1 MAKAAAALVLHSA
14 VTCFGALQV
23 EPPADAQLR
32 KDGKSLLNIRCGDWR
47 DLHSTWDD
55 TKQKIF
61 YAKYMGQDCEQS
73 LESGDKTPGCRFMD
87 GNKAG
92 GEGKGF

>member
-1 MAKAAAALVLHSA
+1 MTKTVSSLVLHSV
-14 VTCFGALQV
+14 VTWFCALQV
-23 EPPADAQLR
+23 EPPTDAQLR
-32 KDGKSLLNIRCGDWR
+32 KDDKSLLNIRCGDRR

-73 LESGDKTPGCRFMD
+73 LQSGDKTPGCRFMD
-87 GNKAG
+87 DNKAG